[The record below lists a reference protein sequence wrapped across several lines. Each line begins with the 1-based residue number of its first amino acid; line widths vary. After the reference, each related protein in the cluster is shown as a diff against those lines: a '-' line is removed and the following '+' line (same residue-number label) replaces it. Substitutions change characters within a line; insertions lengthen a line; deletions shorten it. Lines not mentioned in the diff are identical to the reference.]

1 MKKAFLDSS
10 VLFTAVNS
18 PTGGSAKLFTLKNIK
33 LMTSSLVLTEV
44 ERNIHKKLESY
55 HLKRFFLLVQKLE
68 ILRQEPDSKLIQK
81 AKRVIVKKDAVILTE
96 AKIAEVDF
104 IITLDRKHFFAPKVI
119 NFLKPKRIFTPKMLF
134 NIPDRKNFLEDNK
147 NNG

>member
-44 ERNIHKKLESY
+44 ERNIRKKLESY

-68 ILRQEPDSKLIQK
+68 ILKQEPDSKLIQK
-81 AKRVIVKKDAVILTE
+81 AKEVIVKKDAVILAE
-96 AKIAEVDF
+96 AKMAKVGF
-104 IITLDRKHFFAPKVI
+104 IITLDRRHFFTPKVI

-134 NIPDRKNFLEDNK
+134 NVLDNENFKNDNK
-147 NNG
+147 NNE